1 MEKKEVKMT
10 RNEVVVLNQ
19 LLSSVKVSGM
29 PVDAKRKL
37 IGLKIDMGRVAK
49 LAEEFQ
55 KETIESH
62 KPDNFD
68 KLQADTTEEGRKEFE
83 LLASEIDTKVR
94 EILNPYYEEEV
105 SINFCGIAQEEFDKL
120 TDINDLT
127 LAAFE
132 FLNQKLLA

>member
-29 PVDAKRKL
+29 TVDAKRKL

-68 KLQADTTEEGRKEFE
+68 ELQSSTTEEGRKEFE

-94 EILNPYYEEEV
+94 EILRPYYDEEV
-105 SINFCGIAQEEFDKL
+105 SVLYEGITEEEFDRL
-120 TDINDLT
+120 TEANDLT
-127 LAAFE
+127 LSAFE
-132 FLNQKLLA
+132 FINQKLLA

>member
-10 RNEVVVLNQ
+10 RNEAAVLNQ
-19 LLSSVKVSGM
+19 VLAEVKIKGM
-29 PVDAKRKL
+29 GVDARRCL
-37 IGLKIDMGRVAK
+37 VGLKLDLGRLIK
-49 LAEEFQ
+49 SAEEFQ

-68 KLQADTTEEGRKEFE
+68 ELQSSTTEEGRKEFE

-105 SINFCGIAQEEFDKL
+105 TINFCGITQEEFDKL
-120 TDINDLT
+120 TDINDMT

-132 FLNQKLLA
+132 FLNEKLLA

>member
-1 MEKKEVKMT
+1 MEKKEVKMR
-10 RNEVVVLNQ
+10 RNEASVLNRV
-19 LLSSVKVSGM
+19 LADVKIKGLG
-29 PVDAKRKL
+29 VDARRSL
-37 IGLKIDMGRVAK
+37 VGLKLDLGRLMK
-49 LAEEFQ
+49 SAEEFQ

-68 KLQADTTEEGRKEFE
+68 ELQSSTTEEGKKEFE
-83 LLASEIDTKVR
+83 ALAIEIDARVR

-132 FLNQKLLA
+132 FLNEKLLA

>member
-10 RNEVVVLNQ
+10 RNEAAVLNQ
-19 LLSSVKVSGM
+19 VLAEVKIKGM
-29 PVDAKRKL
+29 GVDARRSL
-37 IGLKIDMGRVAK
+37 VGLKLDLGRLMK
-49 LAEEFQ
+49 SAEEFQ

-68 KLQADTTEEGRKEFE
+68 ELQSSTTEEGKKEFE
-83 LLASEIDTKVR
+83 ELAKDIDTKVR

-105 SINFCGIAQEEFDKL
+105 SVLYEGITAEEFDKL
-120 TDINDLT
+120 TEANDLT
-127 LAAFE
+127 LSAFE

>member
-49 LAEEFQ
+49 SAEEFQ

-68 KLQADTTEEGRKEFE
+68 ELQSSTTEEGKKEFE
-83 LLASEIDTKVR
+83 ALAIEIDARVR

-120 TDINDLT
+120 TDINDMT

-132 FLNQKLLA
+132 FLNEKLLA

>member
-10 RNEVVVLNQ
+10 RNEAAVLNQ
-19 LLSSVKVSGM
+19 VLAEVKIKGM
-29 PVDAKRKL
+29 GVDARRCL
-37 IGLKIDMGRVAK
+37 VGLKLDLGRLMK
-49 LAEEFQ
+49 SAEEFQ

-68 KLQADTTEEGRKEFE
+68 ELQSSTTEEGKKEFE
-83 LLASEIDTKVR
+83 ALAQEIDARVR

-132 FLNQKLLA
+132 FLNEKLLA

>member
-68 KLQADTTEEGRKEFE
+68 KLQADTTEEGKKEFE
-83 LLASEIDTKVR
+83 ELAKDIDTKVR
-94 EILNPYYEEEV
+94 EILNPYYEEEISV
-105 SINFCGIAQEEFDKL
+105 LYEGITAEEFDKL
-120 TDINDLT
+120 TEANDLT
-127 LAAFE
+127 LSAFE

>member
-10 RNEVVVLNQ
+10 RNEAAVLNQ
-19 LLSSVKVSGM
+19 VLAEVKIKGM
-29 PVDAKRKL
+29 GVDARRCL
-37 IGLKIDMGRVAK
+37 VGLKLDLGRLMK
-49 LAEEFQ
+49 SAEEFQ

-68 KLQADTTEEGRKEFE
+68 ELQSSTTEEGRKEFE

-105 SINFCGIAQEEFDKL
+105 TINFCGITQEEFDKL
-120 TDINDLT
+120 TDINDMT

-132 FLNQKLLA
+132 FLNEKLLA